1 MKLREDNDQDQME
14 ENIQLKEKR
23 GDNRKSLKP
32 NIKVNAS
39 VFKMIYFYN
48 IASWQLWYGNGERL
62 CLQLIKKKN
71 VVKVV
76 SRGSNLPISRLLT
89 AGQSQR
95 RVWRGLS
102 NYRLQNRN

>member
-62 CLQLIKKKN
+62 CSQLIKKK
-71 VVKVV
+71 
-76 SRGSNLPISRLLT
+76 SC
-89 AGQSQR
+89 
-95 RVWRGLS
+95 
-102 NYRLQNRN
+102 